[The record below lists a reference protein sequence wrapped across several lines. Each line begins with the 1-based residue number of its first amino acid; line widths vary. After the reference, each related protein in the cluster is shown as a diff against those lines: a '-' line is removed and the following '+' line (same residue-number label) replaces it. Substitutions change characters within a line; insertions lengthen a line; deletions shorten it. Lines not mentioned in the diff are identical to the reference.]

1 MIHTG
6 ERPFKCEQPG
16 CEAAFTQRQSL
27 KSHCRAVHK
36 QKLPPGPKPE
46 PKKNKKKENSEDL
59 AVNEDMSKNI
69 IGGNLEND
77 TTQVGKMFIHAI
89 KIVIILK

>member
-6 ERPFKCEQPG
+6 ERPFKCEQPD

-36 QKLPPGPKPE
+36 LKLPPGPKPE
-46 PKKNKKKENSEDL
+46 PKKNKKNKNSGDP
-59 AVNEDMSKNI
+59 AVCEEMSKNI
-69 IGGNLEND
+69 IGGNLENG
-77 TTQVGKMFIHAI
+77 TRQVGKMFIHAI
-89 KIVIILK
+89 KMIILK